1 MTGTGDRPRRH
12 LTPASRR
19 AGLHL
24 FVSVVATA
32 ALGVCVVVAFTLS
45 DYLTVFGL
53 CFLVLFGSALRSS
66 HGPAQGASL
75 GSIVLMAVYVIAGP
89 AAAVVV
95 AGVGSLVQA
104 RRVPLMKRAFNSGQR
119 ILSAA
124 GGALA
129 FVAVDG
135 PVGESALHDV
145 PRAILAV
152 TLTGIAYQLVNA
164 VLLSGV
170 LWLERGSTVVRA
182 FLREVVVAT
191 ALPMLGYDYLGLVM
205 AFVWLGGLG
214 LIAGILTLVP
224 LVVARWALSQDAAE
238 RAAQAATMRAFIQ
251 VIETKDLYTRG
262 HSERVSEG
270 VGMLGRQLHLPAD
283 RQQALE
289 HAGLLHDVGKVG
301 VPTSIIRKPGR
312 LDDSEMDAI
321 RLHPARGVELIG
333 NIPFLEEVKSAVL
346 HHHEKYDGTGYPAG
360 LSGTNIPYFA
370 RIIGIVDAFDS
381 LTSTRSYR
389 PARTTEETV
398 AILLQDRYT
407 HFDPELVDAFVE
419 VIGREGWKPA
429 AAEQPAPNADLRT
442 PIDHDDLSLGSGGGA
457 TGSAAGPA

>member
-1 MTGTGDRPRRH
+1 MTWRPRVRM
-12 LTPASRR
+12 LRLVVSVTTAAALIVLGLAISAIQDPLVV
-19 AGLHL
+19 AGLCLVALVASSLRSVHTQRQIEL
-24 FVSVVATA
+24 VSVV
-32 ALGVCVVVAFTLS
+32 
-45 DYLTVFGL
+45 
-53 CFLVLFGSALRSS
+53 LV
-66 HGPAQGASL
+66 
-75 GSIVLMAVYVIAGP
+75 AVYVIAGP
-89 AAAVVV
+89 EAAVVV
-95 AGVGSLVQA
+95 AAAGSLVQA
-104 RRVPLMKRAFNSGQR
+104 PAPAIKRIFNSAQR
-119 ILSAA
+119 VLSAA
-124 GGALA
+124 GGA
-129 FVAVDG
+129 VAYAALGG
-135 PVGESALHDV
+135 PVGDEVLRRIPDAIVATTVASIAL
-145 PRAILAV
+145 
-152 TLTGIAYQLVNA
+152 QLVNA
-164 VLLSGV
+164 LLISMVLG
-170 LWLERGSTVVRA
+170 LERGPSGVKQFLRHVVRT
-182 FLREVVVAT
+182 T
-191 ALPMLGYDYLGLVM
+191 AVPVLGYGLLGLSMGV
-205 AFVWLGGLG
+205 VWIGGLNILAG
-214 LIAGILTLVP
+214 VLILGP
-224 LVVARWALSQDAAE
+224 LLVARWALSQYEAE
-238 RAAQAATMRAFIQ
+238 RQAQAATMRAFIQ

-270 VGMLGRQLHLPAD
+270 VGMLGRQLGLPED

-360 LSGTNIPYFA
+360 LSGENIPYFA

-389 PARTTEETV
+389 PARTVDETV

-419 VIGREGWKPA
+419 VVRREGWKPA
-429 AAEQPAPNADLRT
+429 AAERPAPNAELQT
-442 PIDHDDLSLGSGGGA
+442 SIDHDDLSLGSGGGA